1 MTKQKMNIMKKIPI
15 SILVVLITLLITTSC
30 DTLNPNAPKACFDVP
45 EDVFAG
51 IAVTFNSSCSEN
63 ATSFLWDFDDG
74 ESSTDANPSH
84 VFQSAGSYKVELTV
98 TNDEGNSDNTSINV
112 TVTAPELIEHSGNIE
127 ADETWA
133 EGVHLIT
140 GDIYVNGATLTILP
154 GAVIKFNEGRGLY
167 IGYSS
172 GFSGA
177 TLIAEGTSEKPIVF
191 TTAAATPSA
200 GDWDYIGFYDN
211 ASGASSMA
219 FCEVEYAG
227 GYSSNYGN
235 IYIVDCAVSIE
246 NSIIRHSEAHGI
258 VAGDGG
264 HFSSFTGNTVEDV
277 ALSAIWI
284 YGNYVHTIGTMNNL
298 SSSRG
303 ITIHSD
309 QIDQANITWLKQTT
323 PYNIDGDLYLG
334 TETGSVLNIE
344 AGTQI
349 QFGEG
354 KGMYIGYHSGTYG
367 TLIAEGTSN
376 DHILFSSSAP
386 SASKSPGD
394 WDYIGF
400 YDGAGSSSSFAY
412 CDFEY
417 GGGYSSNYGM
427 INIDGSS
434 ISMDNCTVK
443 NSKTSG
449 ISLSNSAEFESFS
462 NNTFED
468 NATYPIEIH
477 ANFAHTIGTGNVFNT
492 GPGILVNGDD
502 IDHQEV
508 TWLKHPVP
516 YIIDKDIYLGSASG
530 SKLTFQPG
538 TILKFT
544 ESSAIYVGYRSSTF
558 GILIADGD
566 PGNQITFTSAAPS
579 GFESAGDWD
588 GIFFYD
594 GTSNG
599 TIMDNCLISFA
610 GGYSNNTGNI
620 SIQNES
626 AGVPEI
632 SNCTI
637 TDSEAWGIYLGSNAN
652 PTLSGNVFS
661 NNALG
666 NMN

>member
-1 MTKQKMNIMKKIPI
+1 MKTI
-15 SILVVLITLLITTSC
+15 STSFLVIFITLLITTSC
-30 DTLNPNAPKACFDVP
+30 ETLNPNAAKACFEVP
-45 EDVFAG
+45 ENVFAG
-51 IAVTFNSSCSEN
+51 VAVTFNSSCSEN
-63 ATSFLWDFDDG
+63 ATGFLWDFDDG
-74 ESSTDANPSH
+74 GSSTDENPTH
-84 VFQSAGSYKVELTV
+84 VFQSVGTYKVELTV
-98 TNDEGNSDNTSINV
+98 TNDEGDSDETSINV
-112 TVTAPELIEHSGNIE
+112 TVTAPEVIEHSGNIE

-133 EGVHLIT
+133 EGVHLVT

-154 GAVIKFNEGRGLY
+154 GAVIKFNEGRGMY

-191 TTAAATPSA
+191 TTAAGTPSA

-211 ASGASSMA
+211 ASSASSMA
-219 FCEVEYAG
+219 YCVVEYAG
-227 GYSSNYGN
+227 GYSDNYGN
-235 IYIVDCAVSIE
+235 IYIDDCPVSIV
-246 NSIIRHSEAHGI
+246 NSIIRHSKAHGI
-258 VAGDGG
+258 VAADGG
-264 HFSSFTGNTVEDV
+264 YFSSFTGNTVEDV
-277 ALSAIWI
+277 ALSAIWM
-284 YGNYVHTIGTMNNL
+284 YGNYVHTIGAMNSL

-303 ITIHSD
+303 IAIRSD
-309 QIDQANITWLKQTT
+309 RIEQANITWLKQTI
-323 PYNIDGDLYLG
+323 PFNIEGDLYLG
-334 TETGSVLNIE
+334 TETGAVLTIE

-354 KGMYIGYHSGTYG
+354 KGLYIGYHSGTYG
-367 TLIAEGTSN
+367 TFIAEGTSN
-376 DHILFSSSAP
+376 DRILFSSSAP

-400 YDGAGSSSSFAY
+400 YDGAGTSSSFSY

-443 NSKTSG
+443 NSETFG
-449 ISLSNSAEFESFS
+449 ISLSNSGKFQSFS
-462 NNTFED
+462 NNTFEG
-468 NATYPIEIH
+468 NAVYPIEIH
-477 ANFAHTIGTGNVFNT
+477 ANFAHTIGTGNLFST
-492 GPGILVNGDD
+492 GPGILVKGDR
-502 IDHQEV
+502 IEQQEV

-516 YIIDKDIYLGSASG
+516 YIIDKDVYLGSTSG
-530 SKLTFQPG
+530 SKLTIQPG

-544 ESSAIYVGYRSSTF
+544 ESSAIYVGYYSSTL

-566 PGNQITFTSAAPS
+566 PGNKITFTSAAPS

-588 GIFFYD
+588 GIYFYD
-594 GTSNG
+594 GTGNG
-599 TIMDNCLISFA
+599 TILDNCLISYA
-610 GGYSNNTGNI
+610 GGYSNNSGNI
-620 SIQNES
+620 SVRNEK

-637 TDSEAWGIYLGSNAN
+637 SDSEAWGIYLGTNAN
-652 PTLSGNVFS
+652 PSLNGNIFS